1 MIKKVFILW
10 YFKKFPSIISII
22 DTNYM
27 FHIFSSI
34 NIRDIF
40 QNIIQNLKQKLE
52 GILRT
57 NKNLIITYAFHYLGN
72 LHQLLH
78 KFKTVRKIFWKCWK
92 KCFSFFVLNLYS
104 YWCRMKVEKGEF
116 PYLKKITEF
125 LKVNILLLEFFE
137 NFDWSAKKNGSL
149 DQSSNLRSF

>member
-1 MIKKVFILW
+1 MKFIQCMIKKVFILW
-10 YFKKFPSIISII
+10 YLKKFPSIISII

-52 GILRT
+52 GILST

-78 KFKTVRKIFWKCWK
+78 KFKTVKKIFWKCWK
-92 KCFSFFVLNLYS
+92 KCF
-104 YWCRMKVEKGEF
+104 
-116 PYLKKITEF
+116 F
-125 LKVNILLLEFFE
+125 LFCFELIQLLMQNESRKRGVSIFKENYRIFE
-137 NFDWSAKKNGSL
+137 GKHFAP
-149 DQSSNLRSF
+149 